1 MIELVFA
8 TNNKNKQKEIQ
19 AALPAGLK
27 VLSLRDIGCLEE
39 LPETH
44 STIEENSMQKAV
56 YVREKYGYP
65 CFAED
70 TGLEVNAL
78 DGAPGVYS
86 ARYAGTGMAADNI
99 AKLLFELNGITDRSA
114 RFKTVFTLVTDDI
127 LEQFTGIINGEI
139 TQQPAGDGGFGYDP
153 VFLPMGYTTTF
164 AEMEAAVKQSISH
177 RALAFQK
184 LVTFLQSTYKM

>member
-19 AALPAGLK
+19 AVLPPQLK
-27 VLSLRDIGCLEE
+27 VLSLKDIGCLEE

-44 STIEENSMQKAV
+44 ATIEENSMEKAV

-70 TGLEVNAL
+70 TGLEVAAL
-78 DGAPGVYS
+78 NGAPGVYS
-86 ARYAGTGMAADNI
+86 ARYAGTGVAADNI
-99 AKLLFELNGITDRSA
+99 AHLLFELNGITDRRA
-114 RFKTVFTLVTDDI
+114 RFKTVFTLVTDTA
-127 LEQFTGIINGEI
+127 LEQFTGIINGTI
-139 TQQPAGDGGFGYDP
+139 TQQPTGEGGFGYDP
-153 VFLPMGYTTTF
+153 VFLPTGYEITF
-164 AEMEAAVKQSISH
+164 AEMEPSVKQVISH

-184 LVTFLQSTYKM
+184 LVTFLETTYKL